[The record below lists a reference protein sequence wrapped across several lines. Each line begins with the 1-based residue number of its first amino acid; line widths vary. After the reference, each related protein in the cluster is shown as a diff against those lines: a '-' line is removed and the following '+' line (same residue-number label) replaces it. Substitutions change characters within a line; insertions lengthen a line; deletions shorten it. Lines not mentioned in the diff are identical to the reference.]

1 MDAAA
6 KREQQPETERKAA
19 TPQAA
24 EKTAPQKAT
33 IKKETNGP
41 APKAGAQKDYRQP
54 QPKEKITM
62 GTIIFNDP
70 EREYQK
76 MKLRQEKGIRL
87 DNLNAAERL
96 AVDKELD
103 DEITRREN
111 FKAQR
116 EALKGGA

>member
-1 MDAAA
+1 MRLSN
-6 KREQQPETERKAA
+6 KRNCIDCSKVV
-19 TPQAA
+19 
-24 EKTAPQKAT
+24 
-33 IKKETNGP
+33 IVS
-41 APKAGAQKDYRQP
+41 D
-54 QPKEKITM
+54 KITM

-87 DNLNAAERL
+87 DNMNTAERL